1 MTDYAYTNARIRAM
15 QGRLFD
21 RAGYESLLAQDTL
34 MDALDALKRSPYAA
48 ALERTTE
55 KQNATPGA
63 EARFRL
69 DEALRQDLVLSLSKL
84 RRITSDRARDL
95 LGLLL
100 LRWDAYNLK
109 TVLRGKRA
117 HAPTEEVLAS
127 TLPVGW
133 LDEAALAEL
142 TRVTTLRATA
152 DTLETWRSP
161 LARPFRDGLRALGES
176 DDLQL
181 LEFALDRFA
190 FARAF
195 RVVAEDGDN
204 DRVVRDYLR
213 LLVDKAN
220 FLTALRYLY
229 ERSALSGEPIAPGH
243 PLPPGLQGVVARG
256 HEAGRYFLDV
266 GSRFTRAH
274 YNAVAGA
281 RDARHAMALLADTP
295 IRRLAG
301 TFPEGDA
308 PALPRIERTLDR
320 ALLHAAV
327 GLSRGDPLGIGVA
340 VAYIERKVN
349 EVRNLRMILRGKA
362 SGMGAEQIREWLIV

>member
-21 RAGYESLLAQDTL
+21 RAGYESLLAQATL
-34 MDALDALKRSPYAA
+34 TDALDALKRSTSAVVP
-48 ALERTTE
+48 ERTDE
-55 KQNATPGA
+55 KERVKPGA
-63 EARFRL
+63 ETWHRL

-133 LDEAALAEL
+133 LDEVALAEL

-195 RVVAEDGDN
+195 RAVAKNGDD

-229 ERSALSGEPIAPGH
+229 ERSALSGEPIA
-243 PLPPGLQGVVARG
+243 LRFAMG
-256 HEAGRYFLDV
+256 HEAERHFLDV
-266 GSRFTRAH
+266 SSRFTRAH
-274 YNAVAGA
+274 YDAVACA

-295 IRRLAG
+295 IRPLAG

-327 GLSRGDPLGIGVA
+327 GLSHSDPLGIGVA
-340 VAYIERKVN
+340 VAYVEQKVN

-362 SGMGAEQIREWLIV
+362 FGMGAEQIREWLIV

>member
-15 QGRLFD
+15 QGRLFN
-21 RAGYESLLAQDTL
+21 RAGYESLMAQATL
-34 MDALDALKRSPYAA
+34 VDALDALKRSPYAA
-48 ALERTTE
+48 ALERTDEKERVKPGTE
-55 KQNATPGA
+55 AWY
-63 EARFRL
+63 RL

-117 HAPTEEVLAS
+117 HAPTEEVLTS

-133 LDEAALAEL
+133 LDEVALAEL

-161 LARPFRDGLRALGES
+161 LAHPFREGLRALGET

-181 LEFALDRFA
+181 LEFALDRFV
-190 FARAF
+190 FAQALRA
-195 RVVAEDGDN
+195 VAEDGDN

-220 FLTALRYLY
+220 FLTALRYLH
-229 ERSALSGEPIAPGH
+229 ERSALKTI
-243 PLPPGLQGVVARG
+243 
-256 HEAGRYFLDV
+256 EAGRHFLEAN
-266 GSRFTRAH
+266 GRFTRAH
-274 YNAVAGA
+274 YDAVAGA
-281 RDARHAMALLADTP
+281 RDVRHAMALLADTP

-308 PALPRIERTLDR
+308 PSLPRIERTLDR
-320 ALLHAAV
+320 ALLHAAG
-327 GLSRGDPLGIGVA
+327 GLSRSDPLGIGVA
-340 VAYIERKVN
+340 VAYVEQNVN

-362 SGMGAEQIREWLIV
+362 FGMGTEQIHEWLIV

>member
-1 MTDYAYTNARIRAM
+1 MADYAYTNARIRAM
-15 QGRLFD
+15 QGRLFN
-21 RAGYESLLAQDTL
+21 RTGYENLMAQPTL
-34 MDALDALKRSPYAA
+34 TDALDALKRLTSAVVP
-48 ALERTTE
+48 ERTDEKERGKPGTE
-55 KQNATPGA
+55 TWH
-63 EARFRL
+63 RL

-95 LGLLL
+95 LGILL

-133 LDEAALAEL
+133 LDEVALAEL

-161 LARPFRDGLRALGES
+161 LARPFRDGLRALGAS

-181 LEFALDRFA
+181 FEFALDRFA

-195 RVVAEDGDN
+195 SAVAEDGDN

-213 LLVDKAN
+213 LLVDKTN

-229 ERSALSGEPIAPGH
+229 ERSVLKTI
-243 PLPPGLQGVVARG
+243 
-256 HEAGRYFLDV
+256 EAGRHFLEAN
-266 GSRFTRAH
+266 GRFTRAH
-274 YNAVAGA
+274 YDAVAGA

-295 IRRLAG
+295 IHRLAG

-308 PALPRIERTLDR
+308 PALPRMERTLDR
-320 ALLHAAV
+320 ALLHAAA
-327 GLSRGDPLGIGVA
+327 GLSRSDPLGIGVA
-340 VAYIERKVN
+340 VAYVEQKAN

-362 SGMGAEQIREWLIV
+362 SGMGAEQIRDWLII